1 MHMLIK
7 RRMQSVNVGS
17 KFQPVLLLEDGEV
30 EWLGLNAYV
39 KVLKRKQSRHKE
51 LLRMLRSKLLAHRT
65 TGSPSDE
72 LKYAIDGSHSSLFWK
87 IKY

>member
-1 MHMLIK
+1 MLIK
-7 RRMQSVNVGS
+7 RRMQSVNVGL

-39 KVLKRKQSRHKE
+39 KILKRKQSRHKE
-51 LLRMLRSKLLAHRT
+51 LLSMLRSKLLMHRI

-72 LKYAIDGSHSSLFWK
+72 LKYAIDGLHSSLFWK